1 MLYLDLAIYKLQM
14 QWQLRFMW
22 LPKRCDITNKLL
34 WLTHAYHGVR
44 LINGPGDAIVI
55 DYYHNRQEHLI
66 WIMKN
71 A

>member
-1 MLYLDLAIYKLQM
+1 MLPLDLSIYKLQM

-22 LPKRCDITNKLL
+22 LPKRCDITDKLL
-34 WLTHAYHGVR
+34 WFKYAYHGVR
-44 LINGPGDAIVI
+44 LITGPGDAVEL
-55 DYYHNRQEHLI
+55 DYYHSKPEHLI